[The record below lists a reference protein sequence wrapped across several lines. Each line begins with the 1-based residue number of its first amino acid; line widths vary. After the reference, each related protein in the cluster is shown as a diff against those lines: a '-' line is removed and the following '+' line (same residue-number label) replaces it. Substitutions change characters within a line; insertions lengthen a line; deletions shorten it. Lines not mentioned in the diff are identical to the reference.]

1 MREMITVREAGHELR
16 VQVLDGRAYVA
27 IVAADGSEDA
37 DVWSRAVS
45 LPARR
50 LHALVRAAWADD
62 QYGALGPLDPPLGP
76 VDEPPDGPE
85 PDEDPF
91 REERLR
97 FGWRDDWPDD
107 DGLDGS
113 GAALRAEG
121 DLVPFPRQGAWG
133 PSSSWGPAAWRT
145 RERAPRSG
153 LPWPAEDDAALRAAW
168 LEADPAADRA
178 ELMRGLA
185 ARFERTT
192 GGVLQRLHRVGCDP
206 ASPGAARFAPV
217 LADAGGGVGQDPW
230 P

>member
-27 IVAADGSEDA
+27 IVATDGSEDA
-37 DVWSRAVS
+37 DPCTRTVS

-62 QYGALGPLDPPLGP
+62 QYGSLGPLDPPLGP
-76 VDEPPDGPE
+76 ADEPPDAPE

-107 DGLDGS
+107 AGRPEGPDGLRRGDG
-113 GAALRAEG
+113 E
-121 DLVPFPRQGAWG
+121 LVPFPGARP
-133 PSSSWGPAAWRT
+133 PSTWGPAAWRV

-153 LPWPAEDDAALRAAW
+153 LPWSADDDAALREAW
-168 LEADPAADRA
+168 LRADPGADRPA
-178 ELMRGLA
+178 LMRALA
-185 ARFERTT
+185 ERFGRTT
-192 GGVLQRLHRVGCDP
+192 GGVLQRLHRVACDP
-206 ASPGAARFAPV
+206 ATPGAARATPV
-217 LADAGGGVGQDPW
+217 LGAPAAP
-230 P
+230 